1 MYYVF
6 ADSGEFICDYEK
18 VEEALGRQSRMSEPT
33 LVLYSTSPNCQD
45 AWEHGI
51 EVMAPEGSN
60 KYFQYCIKYRNE
72 KSEIAYWSGCLEI
85 NIESALEKLK
95 DSLQHEIFDNTE
107 ILETWVEER
116 ITITHKVK
124 L

>member
-1 MYYVF
+1 MYYIF

-33 LVLYSTSPNCQD
+33 LVLYSTSPNCED

-51 EVMAPEGSN
+51 EVMAPSPQKHGFYYSFSPPMGG
-60 KYFQYCIKYRNE
+60 YIHRNFE
-72 KSEIAYWSGCLEI
+72 NLE
-85 NIESALEKLK
+85 EALEKLK
-95 DSLQHEIFDNTE
+95 ADREEYPKGFFPDRI
-107 ILETWVEER
+107 EER

>member
-33 LVLYSTSPNCQD
+33 LVLYSDSPNCQD

-51 EVMAPEGSN
+51 EVMAPASKEHKFVYKLKLENS
-60 KYFQYCIKYRNE
+60 FVLE
-72 KSEIAYWSGCLEI
+72 TFASGFEH
-85 NIESALEKLK
+85 ALESIKWDLTRNPGA
-95 DSLQHEIFDNTE
+95 DLLSL
-107 ILETWVEER
+107 EER